1 MKKIFSFVLIFLCI
15 LPMFSETENL
25 IFKLT
30 DNTLE
35 VFSFDKD
42 SKSITFF
49 GSDNSKNRNQP
60 LKEFIDI
67 EGFSKFEQL
76 EDMGFYWPKYRG
88 DWNFLKDAK
97 KLKSLGLITVNAKS
111 MDVLSDLENIE
122 VLELDYFIDEI
133 NLNNFLQKDIDFSKL
148 KKLKKKIFNLRVKTK
163 SGFYYPGRIPRFVNV
178 QNSPEIYLGNNG
190 IKDLQ
195 DSEINMLKQ
204 YSIVHLGENPIS
216 KDIEKYKKDINIK

>member
-1 MKKIFSFVLIFLCI
+1 
-15 LPMFSETENL
+15 
-25 IFKLT
+25 
-30 DNTLE
+30 
-35 VFSFDKD
+35 
-42 SKSITFF
+42 
-49 GSDNSKNRNQP
+49 
-60 LKEFIDI
+60 
-67 EGFSKFEQL
+67 
-76 EDMGFYWPKYRG
+76 MGFYWPKYRG

-148 KKLKKKIFNLRVKTK
+148 KKLKKIIFNLRVKTK

-204 YSIVHLGENPIS
+204 YSKVYIGENPIS
-216 KDIEKYKKDINIK
+216 KDIEKYKKDINIE